1 IELGAV
7 ALDDGLDGDALA
19 VRVVELL
26 DGSLERTLLR
36 VAREGVPQGDGH
48 RAGDV
53 EVRLGGGCRRRRRCR
68 RCRAAAGSGENCEG
82 RKNCEFA
89 HGLCSS
95 SYLSTRL
102 YVGQITLTAPTRG
115 NQ

>member
-26 DGSLERTLLR
+26 DGRLERALLR

-53 EVRLGGGCRRRRRCR
+53 EIRLGGGCRRRRRGR
-68 RCRAAAGSGENCEG
+68 RCRPAAGRDENGKG
-82 RKNCEFA
+82 RNNCEFA

-102 YVGQITLTAPTRG
+102 CVGQMTLTDRKSVV
-115 NQ
+115 